1 MIEFLKKIEK
11 RGIKITRVNSIFI
24 AKSINL
30 LLFTLI
36 LHGVGV
42 CCDRNRFSVL
52 SPFVEKSMVIYY
64 INILLKCVGILLSL
78 IINTRAR
85 NALKNIYY

>member
-1 MIEFLKKIEK
+1 MTPRKHVSEYKNMRKGVIEFLKKIEK

-36 LHGVGV
+36 LYGVGV
-42 CCDRNRFSVL
+42 RCDRSRFSVL
-52 SPFVEKSMVIYY
+52 SPFIEKSMALYIY
-64 INILLKCVGILLSL
+64 S
-78 IINTRAR
+78 
-85 NALKNIYY
+85 